1 MVNVVSF
8 GNPLRKLYNCLK
20 NQKKPKSQYEL
31 LEKTKN
37 LPVKNFPAGS
47 WTLPVGAKTFTRVQI
62 GKKSDESYLREV
74 VTFYDDKNKIIK
86 RCFKGTGMNKKI
98 REYEYD
104 FTLPPKNTDIGG
116 AYGVNIRRIK
126 TKEAL
131 PESYDVSNYFVWTD
145 TVNEEQ
151 FVAIMFDKSR
161 GAKFARK
168 IHINKNEYSYGEDL
182 EGIKATCIEYPINL
196 GFEPKTN
203 KKVLSVDISVSNNN
217 VNNTRI
223 NSETNVKV
231 NENDVF
237 LPYRLMLGKGKQERL
252 AQYFL
257 NKKGLG
263 DKGVFI
269 ETNPE
274 RVQGNASAYFSSSSR
289 EIVFKNVLLG
299 YHPVRTAAHEAEHAY
314 QHCQIGRLGRAE
326 TAYEKECALTKGNL
340 TNISEIEEAIK
351 YADARKC
358 YPDTT
363 GIEDLSKC
371 KEYKENY
378 LEIKANEAGVN
389 ALKVYE
395 AGRTALKNIFKFVT
409 SYNSF

>member
-8 GNPLRKLYNCLK
+8 GNPLRKLYNCL
-20 NQKKPKSQYEL
+20 NLQKKSKSQYKL
-31 LEKTKN
+31 LEKTKK
-37 LPVKNFPAGS
+37 LSVEKFPANS

-62 GKKSDESYLREV
+62 GKKSDENYFREV
-74 VTFYDDKNKIIK
+74 VTFYDKKNKMIK

-104 FTLPPKNTDIGG
+104 FTLPPKNIDIGG

-126 TKEAL
+126 TREAL
-131 PESYDVSNYFVWTD
+131 PESYDVANYFVWTD
-145 TVNEEQ
+145 TADEEQ
-151 FVAIMFDKSR
+151 FVTTMFDKSK
-161 GAKFARK
+161 GLKAAKK
-168 IHINKNEYSYGEDL
+168 LHINKNEYSYGEDL
-182 EGIKATCIEYPINL
+182 KGIKATCVEYPTNL

-203 KKVLSVDISVSNNN
+203 KKVLSVDISVSNNR
-217 VNNTRI
+217 VNNTQI
-223 NSETNVKV
+223 NPETNVKV
-231 NENDVF
+231 NKEDEF
-237 LPYRLMLGKGKQERL
+237 LPYRLMLGKGKQESL

-257 NKKGLG
+257 DKKGLG
-263 DKGVFI
+263 DEGIFI

-274 RVQGNASAYFSSSSR
+274 RVQENASAYFSSPNR
-289 EIVFKNVLLG
+289 EIVFKKVLKG

-314 QHCQIGRLGRAE
+314 QYCQIGRLGRAE
-326 TAYEKECALTKGNL
+326 TAYERKCALTKGNL
-340 TNISEIEEAIK
+340 TNMSEIEEAVK

-363 GIEDLSKC
+363 DVEDLGKC
-371 KEYKENY
+371 KEYTENY
-378 LEIKANEAGVN
+378 LEVKAHEAGAN

-395 AGRTALKNIFKFVT
+395 VGRTALKNIFKFVT